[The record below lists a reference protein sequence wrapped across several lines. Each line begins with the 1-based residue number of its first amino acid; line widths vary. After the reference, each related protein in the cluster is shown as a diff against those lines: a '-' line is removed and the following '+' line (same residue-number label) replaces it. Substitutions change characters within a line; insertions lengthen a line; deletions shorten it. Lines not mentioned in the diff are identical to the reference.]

1 MTEDLLGS
9 YREMA
14 FPAAR
19 TAATDTLRMGLTRH
33 HVPVLLDVDVSAA
46 RERLADARSSG
57 DDLSF
62 TAWAIECVAQAAG
75 EHKRVHAV
83 RRGRRGLVVFDDVD
97 VSLPVF
103 RRLTGADHGER
114 VPMPYVVRCANEKTV
129 AQISAELRRAQCLP
143 LAPGEQWVAPD
154 GLVPPPRLLR
164 LAYATPFLLRK
175 WLYWD
180 RLLGDP
186 FRVKR
191 TMGTV
196 MVTSVS
202 VATRSGSRAW
212 AIPIGIHPL
221 IVALGAV
228 SRAPAALGEEAGVP
242 APVRGPREIL
252 SLTVLFDHDVIDG
265 VPMALFLRRL
275 TELMEEAFGL

>member
-1 MTEDLLGS
+1 MTQDLLGR
-9 YREMA
+9 YEELA

-19 TAATDTLRMGLTRH
+19 TATMDTLRMGLTRH
-33 HVPVLLDVDVSAA
+33 HVPVLLEVDVTDARGRLAAA
-46 RERLADARSSG
+46 RTSG

-62 TAWAIECVAQAAG
+62 TAWAIDCVAQAAS

-103 RRLTGADHGER
+103 RRLTGADRGER
-114 VPMPYVVRCANEKTV
+114 VPMPYVVRRANEKTV
-129 AQISAELRRAQCLP
+129 AQISAELRRAQSLP

-154 GLVPPPRLLR
+154 GRVPPPRLLR
-164 LAYATPFLLRK
+164 LAYAAPFLLRK

-202 VATRSGSRAW
+202 IATRSGSRAW

-228 SRAPAALGEEAGVP
+228 ARAPAALGQEAGEP
-242 APVRGPREIL
+242 APDRGPREIL

-265 VPMALFLRRL
+265 VPVALFLRRL

>member
-1 MTEDLLGS
+1 MTEHLLGR
-9 YREMA
+9 YQELPI
-14 FPAAR
+14 PAAR
-19 TAATDTLRMGLTRH
+19 TATMDTLRMGLTRH
-33 HVPVLLDVDVSAA
+33 HVPVQLEVDVTEARKLLAA
-46 RERLADARSSG
+46 ARSSG

-103 RRLTGADHGER
+103 RRLTGADSSER
-114 VPMPYVVRCANEKTV
+114 VPMPYVVRRANEKTV
-129 AQISAELRRAQCLP
+129 AQVSAELRRAQSLP

-164 LAYATPFLLRK
+164 LAYAAPFLLRK
-175 WLYWD
+175 WFYWD

-196 MVTSVS
+196 MLTSVS
-202 VATRSGSRAW
+202 PTSRSGGRAW

-228 SRAPAALGEEAGVP
+228 SRAPAAPREQAGEP
-242 APVRGPREIL
+242 AVGGTREIL
-252 SLTVLFDHDVIDG
+252 SLTVLFDHDVTDG
-265 VPMALFLRRL
+265 VPVALFLRRL
-275 TELMEEAFGL
+275 TELMEAAFGL